1 MAKDREDVANL
12 LRALPLESRGV
23 VMAVL
28 FGSVAR
34 GDAGNSSDVDV
45 AFLLEEPFDP
55 MVRLDLIGDVQ
66 RALGIDDVDVVVMN
80 GLIDEQPLLAVR
92 ILAEGTI
99 LLDRDPAARIGY
111 HIRALG
117 MADDARHLMRITDDA
132 MRERPHG

>member
-1 MAKDREDVANL
+1 MAQDREDIANR

-34 GDAGNSSDVDV
+34 GESGENSDVDV

-55 MVRLDLIGDVQ
+55 MVKLDLIADAQ
-66 RALGIDDVDVVVMN
+66 RALGTDAVDIVVMN
-80 GLIDEQPLLAVR
+80 GLTDEQPLLAVR
-92 ILAEGTI
+92 ILAEGMI
-99 LLDRDPAARIGY
+99 LLDRDPSARIDY

-132 MRERPHG
+132 MRERPRG